1 MSLAFPGI
9 APMKPDIAAER
20 VRAVGVG
27 EERCS
32 LSLS

>member
-1 MSLAFPGI
+1 MSLALPGI
-9 APMKPDIAAER
+9 APMKPDTAAER

-32 LSLS
+32 FSFS